1 MTETNL
7 AKPGQGLL
15 VIGVARPGKAPI
27 FCYAQLLD
35 RTSDTPYPPPLLPK
49 DIGSLELDLT
59 PIADG
64 RIEIHTWE
72 RRLTDDEV
80 AEVEAT
86 LPEGR
91 LRIPADC
98 PIEGGRDL
106 VGPNLPRSFPAEGA
120 GSLPA
125 RGAGVTMSSG
135 FIVTDVVD
143 NLIEMIGDATRPA
156 VAARDL
162 GLVLEALEEQS
173 GMTGVFVSTRR
184 LGVVE
189 CLRRPWPFASAPLL
203 NVRPVKPDLRSK
215 QPCRALTLDRTAAA
229 PERDLIVAL
238 STSAWKTTTAQSS
251 LFLPATTGSVRFDS
265 GGHYTDIDVR
275 VFDRESGELLEE
287 QHLSLTQVI
296 DISMTMLGGQDILP
310 TLFPSVSTADLEHR
324 QRVHTGRTK
333 GIDSSGRAPALDA
346 LNRNAAMIE
355 MLIGPPSQTL
365 ESLFFPAGVDS
376 QVAVIRWLKTH
387 IEASNTAKA
396 FLIDPYLGSQAFE
409 RVVLRQGHENVEL
422 SIVVSPANV
431 DPDATNLDE
440 PSCQTGGH
448 IDTLVRC
455 ADSHASRLCGEISLV
470 HVKRGGGNRQAFH
483 DRYFG
488 IVQHKGPP
496 RVFLLSNSLSKAA
509 GDWPFTI
516 AEVDTPTAWEAVGYV
531 GDITQA
537 KSGKGTTA
545 EVVWRSGAV
554 GIEAGETAEAQPAS
568 TEFSRAMWAAYER
581 VFPIMHGET
590 VDVGAVVADL
600 MRSVPPEVETL
611 ELAHAIIDGV
621 HGRLPIAAAIADSL
635 AGSGCNTLLPAAIDD
650 AIVETVLVELAPRSG
665 PPPQWIQEDATLLR
679 VGRRLG
685 QRSDGTLVVRN
696 RLNPALHRYTHMME
710 QDRKGLADLQAVQ
723 TVLALSLIGLE
734 IVSSAPE
741 IPEKFR
747 RGIAIDYLN
756 TLGRILRSPATARL
770 IRPDENPNLTHP
782 SASVHRLV
790 MRKTRD
796 LAESLQGDVARAYQA
811 LATDPLIPADLV
823 TPPEPKAHRY
833 PGLESVEAGSV

>member
-1 MTETNL
+1 MTETKQ
-7 AKPGQGLL
+7 AEPGLGLL
-15 VIGVARPGKAPI
+15 VIGVARPGAAPI

-35 RTSDTPYPPPLLPK
+35 RPRDTPYPAPLLPK
-49 DIGSLELDLT
+49 DVGPLELNVT

-72 RRLTDDEV
+72 RLLTEDEM
-80 AEVEAT
+80 AEVEAI

-91 LRIPADC
+91 LRIPTDC
-98 PIEGGRDL
+98 PIEGSRDL
-106 VGPNLPRSFPAEGA
+106 AGPNLPRSFPAEGA
-120 GSLPA
+120 DSLPA
-125 RGAGVTMSSG
+125 RGAGVATSSG
-135 FIVTDVVD
+135 FIVTEAVD
-143 NLIEMIGDATRPA
+143 GLIEMIGDTSRPA

-162 GLVLEALEEQS
+162 RLVLEALEEKS

-184 LGVVE
+184 VGVVE
-189 CLRRPWPFASAPLL
+189 RLRRPWPFASAPLL

-215 QPCRALTLDRTAAA
+215 QPCSALTLDRTAAA
-229 PERDLIVAL
+229 PARDLIVAL
-238 STSAWKTTTAQSS
+238 STNAWKTTTAQSA

-265 GGHYTDIDVR
+265 EGHYTDIDMR
-275 VFDRESGELLEE
+275 VFDQESGELLEE
-287 QHLSLTQVI
+287 QHLRLAQAI

-310 TLFPSVSTADLEHR
+310 TLFSSVSTADLEHR
-324 QRVHTGRTK
+324 QRVHTGRTN

-355 MLIGPPSQTL
+355 TLIGSPSQTP
-365 ESLFFPAGVDS
+365 ESRFFPAGINS
-376 QVAVIRWLKTH
+376 QVAVIRWLKEH
-387 IEASNTAKA
+387 IEASNTTKA

-422 SIVVSPANV
+422 TIVVSPADV
-431 DPDATNLDE
+431 DPDATNLDARCSQ
-440 PSCQTGGH
+440 PGGH

-470 HVKRGGGNRQAFH
+470 HVRRGGGTRQAFH

-488 IVQHKGPP
+488 IIQHKGPP

-516 AEVDTPTAWEAVGYV
+516 AEVDTPTAWEVVGYIE
-531 GDITQA
+531 DITQA
-537 KSGKGTTA
+537 KSAKGTTA
-545 EVVWRSGAV
+545 EVVWRSKTA
-554 GIEAGETAEAQPAS
+554 ETAAS
-568 TEFSRAMWAAYER
+568 DSPEPLPESTAFARAMWTAYER
-581 VFPIMHGET
+581 VFPIMRGET
-590 VDVGAVVADL
+590 VDVGAAVADL
-600 MRSVPPEVETL
+600 MRSVPPTVGTSDLAKAIVE
-611 ELAHAIIDGV
+611 GV
-621 HGRLPIAAAIADSL
+621 HGRLPIAAAMADAL
-635 AGSGCNTLLPAAIDD
+635 AGSGCNTSLPTAIDD
-650 AIVETVLVELAPRSG
+650 AIVETVLGELAPRSG
-665 PPPQWIQEDATLLR
+665 PPPQWMQEDATLLR

-696 RLNPALHRYTHMME
+696 RMNPALHRYTHMME
-710 QDRKGLADLQAVQ
+710 QGRSSLADLHAVQ

-756 TLGRILRSPATARL
+756 ALGRILRAPATGRL
-770 IRPDENPNLTHP
+770 IRPDENPNLVHP
-782 SASVHRLV
+782 SASVHRRA
-790 MRKTRD
+790 MRKARD
-796 LAESLQGDVARAYQA
+796 LAVSLQGDVARAYQA

-823 TPPEPKAHRY
+823 TPPEPKAPRY
-833 PGLESVEAGSV
+833 PGLESVEAGSL